1 MVSVKGKAWRRP
13 CPVGIKEMS
22 TSEPLMRCRNI
33 GDGVKT
39 VGTWRPAGS
48 AQGEPVYCL
57 GGVRHRDGMNLI
69 QAFVRNV
76 GTCRP
81 DVKEETQVVAPQA

>member
-1 MVSVKGKAWRRP
+1 
-13 CPVGIKEMS
+13 
-22 TSEPLMRCRNI
+22 
-33 GDGVKT
+33 
-39 VGTWRPAGS
+39 
-48 AQGEPVYCL
+48 
-57 GGVRHRDGMNLI
+57 LI